1 MWSRH
6 LDAPVRPAHHQYGRI
21 ARQEGVLYGH
31 EAVLT
36 SPQKFITLEAL
47 RFVDI
52 GKFGRRR

>member
-1 MWSRH
+1 MRLSVP
-6 LDAPVRPAHHQYGRI
+6 LNHQYGII
-21 ARQEGVLYGH
+21 ARQDGVLYGL